1 MSAVAFRFLLLQFDS
16 SELMNSYYLQMDLP
30 QIKDAFIAFN
40 FEQLLQF
47 FFKTIKHGF
56 AANETINA
64 HTSGSRALN
73 YNLKPRH
80 ICD

>member
-16 SELMNSYYLQMDLP
+16 SELMNDYYLQMDLP

-47 FFKTIKHGF
+47 VFF
-56 AANETINA
+56 
-64 HTSGSRALN
+64 LN
-73 YNLKPRH
+73 N
-80 ICD
+80 

>member
-16 SELMNSYYLQMDLP
+16 SELMNGYYLQMDLP

-47 FFKTIKHGF
+47 FFFKQ
-56 AANETINA
+56 
-64 HTSGSRALN
+64 LN
-73 YNLKPRH
+73 MVLQLMKQ
-80 ICD
+80 

>member
-16 SELMNSYYLQMDLP
+16 SELMNGYYLQMDLP

-47 FFKTIKHGF
+47 FFFFFKQ
-56 AANETINA
+56 
-64 HTSGSRALN
+64 LN
-73 YNLKPRH
+73 MVLQLMKQ
-80 ICD
+80 

>member
-16 SELMNSYYLQMDLP
+16 SELMNGYYLQMDLP

-47 FFKTIKHGF
+47 FFKTIKHCF